1 MRAILMHRMKSI
13 VKPQTVVLHHV
24 STHRL
29 RTSMTITA
37 AWLRT
42 RTLSTALLKNTSG
55 IAAVEFAMVL
65 PIMLVLFFGTV
76 EISNGVAVYR
86 KVTLMA
92 HTLSDLTSQSQEV
105 QSSSDL
111 PNFFAASSGVMM
123 PYSSTPITQNIMEIW
138 VNSSGQARVQWS
150 YPTAITAGTVVTIPA
165 NLIPANPPATG
176 TYVIYSQVSY
186 VYTPVVG
193 YVMSSAG
200 VTLSDFSYTRPRQST
215 CVLYNPTLPLPT
227 PTPACPTS

>member
-1 MRAILMHRMKSI
+1 MKLI
-13 VKPQTVVLHHV
+13 VKAQTVVLRHV
-24 STHRL
+24 GIQRL

-37 AWLRT
+37 AWLRA
-42 RTLSTALLKNTSG
+42 RTLATALSENTSG

-86 KVTLMA
+86 KVTMMA

-105 QSSSDL
+105 QSATDL
-111 PNFFAASSGVMM
+111 PNFFAASTGVMM
-123 PYSSTPITQNIMEIW
+123 PYSSSPITQNIAEIW
-138 VNSSGQARVQWS
+138 VNASGQARVQWS
-150 YPTAITAGTVVTIPA
+150 YPTVVTPGTVVTIPSNLAVA
-165 NLIPANPPATG
+165 N

-193 YVMSSAG
+193 YIMSSSG
-200 VTLSDFSYTRPRQST
+200 VTLSDFSYTRPRVST
-215 CVLYNPTLPLPT
+215 CVLYNPSMPLSSP
-227 PTPACPTS
+227 PPACPTS

>member
-1 MRAILMHRMKSI
+1 
-13 VKPQTVVLHHV
+13 
-24 STHRL
+24 
-29 RTSMTITA
+29 MTITT
-37 AWLRT
+37 AWLRA
-42 RTLSTALLKNTSG
+42 RTLATALSKNTSG

-86 KVTLMA
+86 KVTMMA

-111 PNFFAASSGVMM
+111 PNFFAASTGVMM
-123 PYSSTPITQNIMEIW
+123 PYSPTPISQNIAEIW

-150 YPTAITAGTVVTIPA
+150 YPTAVTPGTVVTIPS
-165 NLIPANPPATG
+165 NLAVPS
-176 TYVIYSQVSY
+176 TYVIYSTVSY

-193 YVMSSAG
+193 YVMSAAG
-200 VTLSDFSYTRPRQST
+200 VTLSDFSYTRPRVSE
-215 CVLYNPTLPLPT
+215 CVLYNPTLPLSSPPPT
-227 PTPACPTS
+227 CPQN